1 MTKYQ
6 EANSL
11 MLLAAFAN
19 DVVIEYIEFIK
30 SNYYNVAAL
39 ELAEAKYN
47 GAAKK
52 WLKIASVK
60 FYGATKL
67 TGH

>member
-19 DVVIEYIEFIK
+19 DVVIEYTEFIK

-47 GAAKK
+47 GAAE
-52 WLKIASVK
+52 LAAVA
-60 FYGATKL
+60 GVPREKL
-67 TGH
+67 EKLNAM